1 MTVNRNNIHVR
12 SEAGGRDTGVNNPLG
27 GTAERASGEEEIRDF
42 GTMELDEQVTE
53 ASAPRRGD
61 EGVDDNEEDDDDIED
76 VDFEL
81 DDEDLDDVDNLD
93 DEDDLD
99 DADDADDTESLNDQH
114 NDESTSHMDYNGNSN
129 ESRPNR

>member
-12 SEAGGRDTGVNNPLG
+12 SEAGGRDTGLGNPFE
-27 GTAERASGEEEIRDF
+27 GTSGRTSGEEEIRDF
-42 GTMELDEQVTE
+42 GAMELDEQVTE
-53 ASAPRRGD
+53 ASSPRRGE
-61 EGVDDNEEDDDDIED
+61 EGAEDNEEDDDDIED

-93 DEDDLD
+93 DEDDTETE
-99 DADDADDTESLNDQH
+99 DTENLNDQH

>member
-1 MTVNRNNIHVR
+1 MTANRNNIHVR
-12 SEAGGRDTGVNNPLG
+12 PEEGGRDTGVSNPLER
-27 GTAERASGEEEIRDF
+27 TAGRASGEDEIRDF
-42 GTMELDEQVTE
+42 GSMELDEQVTE

-61 EGVDDNEEDDDDIED
+61 ENADDSEEDDDVED

-81 DDEDLDDVDNLD
+81 DDDDDDLDDTDDLD
-93 DEDDLD
+93 DEDDS
-99 DADDADDTESLNDQH
+99 DDTENLNDQH

>member
-12 SEAGGRDTGVNNPLG
+12 SEAGGRDTGVNNPLEG
-27 GTAERASGEEEIRDF
+27 ALGRTSGEEEVRDF
-42 GTMELDEQVTE
+42 GALELDEQVTE
-53 ASAPRRGD
+53 ASAPRRGE
-61 EGVDDNEEDDDDIED
+61 EGADDNEEDDDDIED
-76 VDFEL
+76 VDFDL

-93 DEDDLD
+93 DEDDT
-99 DADDADDTESLNDQH
+99 DDTENLNDQH